1 MLRTQGRLERIVKET
16 NLYILM
22 LVLLLATGILSVFF
36 SKNFIAVITL
46 NALWFI
52 VALPVFVPLLALA
65 DYHQHIDYL
74 EYKFFLWAI
83 LGELFIWLPLTI
95 RYMHRKRKR
104 DALEN
109 VVQDITD
116 QVL

>member
-1 MLRTQGRLERIVKET
+1 MKVT

-22 LVLLLATGILSVFF
+22 LFLLLVTGILSVFF
-36 SKNFIAVITL
+36 SKNWIAAITL

-74 EYKFFLWAI
+74 EYKFFSWAI
-83 LGELFIWLPLTI
+83 LGELFIWLPLII
-95 RYMHRKRKR
+95 RYMQRKKKR
-104 DALEN
+104 VEF
-109 VVQDITD
+109 
-116 QVL
+116 